1 MKSAGFLPI
10 LSLVAALL
18 ATPMLRLHGQQHDPR
33 LQAALSQAQEG
44 NSDSARA
51 AVQTI
56 IASTPGNDPLYPE
69 ALYVAGVIAGS
80 AQNASRYFR
89 RVALEYG
96 WSPWADDALLRLAQ
110 LRYASHDALGTVR
123 AAEQLQA
130 DYPASD
136 ALSAAAYWA
145 ARASVDLNDDESAC
159 RWVAL
164 GLERAGDNVETSNQL
179 MYLRGRCEAGTVEG
193 ANEPLPPP
201 PPPAAGPVYRVQV
214 AAVSTRDAADAVTAE
229 LRNAGFMVLIERNSN
244 LYKIRAGEYRDRATA
259 DEAVRTIK
267 SRFGGQPFVVVDE

>member
-1 MKSAGFLPI
+1 MKRAGFFSIVL
-10 LSLVAALL
+10 LGMVLL
-18 ATPMLRLHGQQHDPR
+18 ATPMLRLHGQQHDAL
-33 LQAALSQAQEG
+33 LQAALTQAQEG
-44 NSDSARA
+44 KSDSARA
-51 AVQTI
+51 AVQNI

-69 ALYVAGVIAGS
+69 ALYVAGAIAES
-80 AQNASRYFR
+80 AQDASRYFR

-130 DYPASD
+130 DYPTSD
-136 ALSAAAYWA
+136 ALSTAAYWA

-159 RWVAL
+159 RWVTL

-179 MYLRGRCEAGTVEG
+179 MYLRGRCETGTIEG
-193 ANEPLPPP
+193 ANEPRPPP
-201 PPPAAGPVYRVQV
+201 PRPQAGPVYRVQV
-214 AAVSTRDAADAVTAE
+214 AAVSTRDAANRLTAD
-229 LRNAGFMVLIERNSN
+229 LRNAGFTVLIEPDSD

-259 DEAVRTIK
+259 DEAVRTIR